1 MKKARFNAGFL
12 LRWSIFMQLDT
23 IEAKA
28 SYGIG
33 LQIGQQLKSSGM
45 ADLHV
50 EALKKGL
57 EDVLTNQPPA
67 LPLEQLHEALK
78 AMHDKTVQAQ
88 EAQSKQMAEAGVAFL
103 KSNLTKNNIKS
114 TESGLQYE
122 VLTQGNGAI
131 PAESDRVKVHYTGSL
146 IDGTVFDSSVE
157 RGQPAEFPVNGVIRG
172 WVEALQL
179 MPVGSKWRLY
189 IPQELAY
196 GSQGAGAAIPPYSA
210 LIFDVEL
217 LDIL

>member
-1 MKKARFNAGFL
+1 M
-12 LRWSIFMQLDT
+12 MQLDS

-28 SYGIG
+28 SYAIG
-33 LQIGQQLKSSGM
+33 LQIGQQLKDSGLK
-45 ADLHV
+45 DLDINSI
-50 EALKKGL
+50 KQGL
-57 EDVLTNQPPA
+57 EDVLTEKQPI
-67 LPLEQLHEALK
+67 LPLNELHDALRQIHER
-78 AMHDKTVQAQ
+78 A
-88 EAQSKQMAEAGVAFL
+88 MAEKKKEAEKAAQAGIDFL
-103 KSNLTKNNIKS
+103 KENLTKEGVKS
-114 TESGLQYE
+114 TESGLQYSILKE
-122 VLTQGNGAI
+122 GDGKI
-131 PAESDRVKVHYTGSL
+131 PAATDTVRVHYTGKL

-196 GSQGAGAAIPPYSA
+196 GSQGAGASIPPFST

-217 LDIL
+217 LAIN

>member
-1 MKKARFNAGFL
+1 M
-12 LRWSIFMQLDT
+12 MQLDS

-28 SYGIG
+28 SYAIG
-33 LQIGQQLKSSGM
+33 LQIGQQLKDSGLKDLDISSI
-45 ADLHV
+45 
-50 EALKKGL
+50 KQGL
-57 EDVLTNQPPA
+57 EDVLTEKQPI
-67 LPLEQLHEALK
+67 LPLNELHDALRQIHER
-78 AMHDKTVQAQ
+78 A
-88 EAQSKQMAEAGVAFL
+88 MAEKKKEAEKAAQAGVDFL
-103 KSNLTKNNIKS
+103 KENLTKEGVKS
-114 TESGLQYE
+114 TESGLQYSILKE
-122 VLTQGNGAI
+122 GDGKI
-131 PAESDRVKVHYTGSL
+131 PAATDTVRVHYTGKL

-196 GSQGAGAAIPPYSA
+196 GSQGAGASIPPFST

-217 LDIL
+217 LAIN

>member
-1 MKKARFNAGFL
+1 
-12 LRWSIFMQLDT
+12 MQLDS

-28 SYGIG
+28 SYAIG
-33 LQIGQQLKSSGM
+33 LQIGQQLKDSGLK
-45 ADLHV
+45 DLDINSI
-50 EALKKGL
+50 KQGL
-57 EDVLTNQPPA
+57 EDVLTEKQPI
-67 LPLEQLHEALK
+67 LPLNELHDALRQIHER
-78 AMHDKTVQAQ
+78 A
-88 EAQSKQMAEAGVAFL
+88 MAEKKKEAEKAAQAGVDFL
-103 KSNLTKNNIKS
+103 KENLTKEGVKS
-114 TESGLQYE
+114 TESGLQYSILKE
-122 VLTQGNGAI
+122 GDGKI
-131 PAESDRVKVHYTGSL
+131 PAATDTVRVHYTGKL

-196 GSQGAGAAIPPYSA
+196 GSQGAGASIPPFST

-217 LDIL
+217 LAIN

>member
-1 MKKARFNAGFL
+1 M
-12 LRWSIFMQLDT
+12 MQLDS

-28 SYGIG
+28 SYAIG
-33 LQIGQQLKSSGM
+33 LQIGQQLKDSGLK
-45 ADLHV
+45 DLDIN
-50 EALKKGL
+50 AIKQGL
-57 EDVLTNQPPA
+57 EDVLTEKQPI
-67 LPLEQLHEALK
+67 LPLNELHDALRQIHER
-78 AMHDKTVQAQ
+78 A
-88 EAQSKQMAEAGVAFL
+88 MAEKKKEAEKAAQAGVDFL
-103 KSNLTKNNIKS
+103 KENLTKEGVKS
-114 TESGLQYE
+114 TESGLQYSILKE
-122 VLTQGNGAI
+122 GDGKI
-131 PAESDRVKVHYTGSL
+131 PAATDTVRVHYTGKL

-196 GSQGAGAAIPPYSA
+196 GSQGAGASIPPFST

-217 LDIL
+217 LAIN

>member
-1 MKKARFNAGFL
+1 
-12 LRWSIFMQLDT
+12 MQLDS

-28 SYGIG
+28 SYAIG
-33 LQIGQQLKSSGM
+33 LQIGQQLKDSGLK
-45 ADLHV
+45 DLDIN
-50 EALKKGL
+50 AIKQGL
-57 EDVLTNQPPA
+57 EDVLTEKQPI
-67 LPLEQLHEALK
+67 LPLNELHDALRQIHER
-78 AMHDKTVQAQ
+78 A
-88 EAQSKQMAEAGVAFL
+88 MAEKKKEAEKAAQAGVDFL
-103 KSNLTKNNIKS
+103 KENLTKEDVKS
-114 TESGLQYE
+114 TESGLQYSILKE
-122 VLTQGNGAI
+122 GDGKI
-131 PAESDRVKVHYTGSL
+131 PAATDTVRVHYTGKL

-196 GSQGAGAAIPPYSA
+196 GSQGAGASIPPFST

-217 LDIL
+217 LAIN

>member
-1 MKKARFNAGFL
+1 
-12 LRWSIFMQLDT
+12 MQLDS

-28 SYGIG
+28 SYAIG
-33 LQIGQQLKSSGM
+33 LQIGQQLKDSGLK
-45 ADLHV
+45 DLDIN
-50 EALKKGL
+50 AIKQGL
-57 EDVLTNQPPA
+57 EDVLTEKQPI
-67 LPLEQLHEALK
+67 LPLNELHDALRQIHER
-78 AMHDKTVQAQ
+78 A
-88 EAQSKQMAEAGVAFL
+88 MAEKKKEAEKAAQAGVDFL
-103 KSNLTKNNIKS
+103 KENLTKDGVKS
-114 TESGLQYE
+114 TESGLQYSILKE
-122 VLTQGNGAI
+122 GDGKI
-131 PAESDRVKVHYTGSL
+131 PAATDTVRVHYTGQL

-196 GSQGAGAAIPPYSA
+196 GSQGAGASIPPFST

-217 LDIL
+217 LAIN

>member
-1 MKKARFNAGFL
+1 
-12 LRWSIFMQLDT
+12 MQLDS

-28 SYGIG
+28 SYAIG
-33 LQIGQQLKSSGM
+33 LQIGQQLKGSGLK
-45 ADLHV
+45 DLDIN
-50 EALKKGL
+50 AIKQGL
-57 EDVLTNQPPA
+57 EDVLTEKQPI
-67 LPLEQLHEALK
+67 LPLNELHDALRQIHER
-78 AMHDKTVQAQ
+78 A
-88 EAQSKQMAEAGVAFL
+88 MAEKKKEAEKAAQAGIDFL
-103 KSNLTKNNIKS
+103 KENLTKDGVKS
-114 TESGLQYE
+114 TESGLQYSILKE
-122 VLTQGNGAI
+122 GDGKI
-131 PAESDRVKVHYTGSL
+131 PAATDTVRVHYTGKL

-196 GSQGAGAAIPPYSA
+196 GSQGAGASIPPFST

-217 LDIL
+217 LAIN

>member
-1 MKKARFNAGFL
+1 
-12 LRWSIFMQLDT
+12 MQLDS

-28 SYGIG
+28 SYAIG
-33 LQIGQQLKSSGM
+33 LQIGQQLKDSGLK
-45 ADLHV
+45 DLDIN
-50 EALKKGL
+50 AIKQGL
-57 EDVLTNQPPA
+57 EDVLTEKQPI
-67 LPLEQLHEALK
+67 LPLNELHDALRQIHER
-78 AMHDKTVQAQ
+78 A
-88 EAQSKQMAEAGVAFL
+88 MAEKKKEAEKAAQAGIDFL
-103 KSNLTKNNIKS
+103 KENLTKDGVKS
-114 TESGLQYE
+114 TESGLQYSILKE
-122 VLTQGNGAI
+122 GDGKI
-131 PAESDRVKVHYTGSL
+131 PAATDTVRVHYTGKL

-196 GSQGAGAAIPPYSA
+196 GSQGAGASIPPFST

-217 LDIL
+217 LAIN

>member
-1 MKKARFNAGFL
+1 
-12 LRWSIFMQLDT
+12 MQLDS

-28 SYGIG
+28 SYAIG
-33 LQIGQQLKSSGM
+33 LQIGQQLKDSGLK
-45 ADLHV
+45 DLDINSI
-50 EALKKGL
+50 KQGL
-57 EDVLTNQPPA
+57 EDVLTEKQPI
-67 LPLEQLHEALK
+67 LPLNELHDALRQIHER
-78 AMHDKTVQAQ
+78 A
-88 EAQSKQMAEAGVAFL
+88 MAEKKKEAEKAAQAGIDFL
-103 KSNLTKNNIKS
+103 KENLTKEGVKS
-114 TESGLQYE
+114 TESGLQYSILKE
-122 VLTQGNGAI
+122 GDGKI
-131 PAESDRVKVHYTGSL
+131 PAATDTVRVHYTGKL

-196 GSQGAGAAIPPYSA
+196 GSQGAGASIPPFST

-217 LDIL
+217 LAINSSVRLSYGFIIR

>member
-1 MKKARFNAGFL
+1 M
-12 LRWSIFMQLDT
+12 MQLDS

-28 SYGIG
+28 SYAIG
-33 LQIGQQLKSSGM
+33 LQIGQQLKDSGLK
-45 ADLHV
+45 DLDIN
-50 EALKKGL
+50 AIKQGL
-57 EDVLTNQPPA
+57 EDVLTEKQPI
-67 LPLEQLHEALK
+67 LPLNELHDALRQIHER
-78 AMHDKTVQAQ
+78 A
-88 EAQSKQMAEAGVAFL
+88 MAEKKKEAEKAAQAGVDFL
-103 KSNLTKNNIKS
+103 KENLTKNGVKS
-114 TESGLQYE
+114 TESGLQYSILKE
-122 VLTQGNGAI
+122 GDGKI
-131 PAESDRVKVHYTGSL
+131 PAATDTVRVHYTGKL

-196 GSQGAGAAIPPYSA
+196 GSQGAGASIPPFST

-217 LDIL
+217 LAIN

>member
-1 MKKARFNAGFL
+1 
-12 LRWSIFMQLDT
+12 MQLDS

-28 SYGIG
+28 SYAIG
-33 LQIGQQLKSSGM
+33 LQIGQQLKDSGLK
-45 ADLHV
+45 DLDIN
-50 EALKKGL
+50 AIKQGL
-57 EDVLTNQPPA
+57 EDVLTEKQPI
-67 LPLEQLHEALK
+67 LPLNELHDALRQIHER
-78 AMHDKTVQAQ
+78 A
-88 EAQSKQMAEAGVAFL
+88 MAEKKKEAEKAAQAGIDFL
-103 KSNLTKNNIKS
+103 KENLTKEGVKS
-114 TESGLQYE
+114 TESGLQYNILKE
-122 VLTQGNGAI
+122 GDGKI
-131 PAESDRVKVHYTGSL
+131 PAATDTVRVHYTGKL

-196 GSQGAGAAIPPYSA
+196 GSQGAGASIPPFST

-217 LDIL
+217 LAIN

>member
-1 MKKARFNAGFL
+1 M
-12 LRWSIFMQLDT
+12 MQLDS

-28 SYGIG
+28 SYAIG
-33 LQIGQQLKSSGM
+33 LQIGQQLKDSGLK
-45 ADLHV
+45 DLDIN
-50 EALKKGL
+50 AIKQGL
-57 EDVLTNQPPA
+57 EDVLTEKQPI
-67 LPLEQLHEALK
+67 LPLNELHDALRQIHER
-78 AMHDKTVQAQ
+78 A
-88 EAQSKQMAEAGVAFL
+88 MAEKKKEAEKAAQAGIDFL
-103 KSNLTKNNIKS
+103 KENLTKEGVKS
-114 TESGLQYE
+114 TESGLQYNILKE
-122 VLTQGNGAI
+122 GDGKI
-131 PAESDRVKVHYTGSL
+131 PAATDTVRVHYTGKL

-196 GSQGAGAAIPPYSA
+196 GSQGAGASIPPFST

-217 LDIL
+217 LAIN

>member
-1 MKKARFNAGFL
+1 M
-12 LRWSIFMQLDT
+12 MQLDS

-28 SYGIG
+28 SYAIG
-33 LQIGQQLKSSGM
+33 LQIGQQLKDSGLK
-45 ADLHV
+45 DLDINSI
-50 EALKKGL
+50 KQGL
-57 EDVLTNQPPA
+57 EDVLTEKQPI
-67 LPLEQLHEALK
+67 LPLNELHDALRQIHER
-78 AMHDKTVQAQ
+78 A
-88 EAQSKQMAEAGVAFL
+88 MAEKKKEAEKAAQAGVDFL
-103 KSNLTKNNIKS
+103 KENLTKEGVKS
-114 TESGLQYE
+114 TESGLQYSILKE
-122 VLTQGNGAI
+122 GDGKI
-131 PAESDRVKVHYTGSL
+131 PAATDTVRVHYTGKL

-196 GSQGAGAAIPPYSA
+196 GSQGAGASIPPFST

-217 LDIL
+217 LAIN

>member
-1 MKKARFNAGFL
+1 M
-12 LRWSIFMQLDT
+12 MQLDS

-28 SYGIG
+28 SYAIG
-33 LQIGQQLKSSGM
+33 LQIGQQLKGSGLK
-45 ADLHV
+45 DLDIN
-50 EALKKGL
+50 AIKQGL
-57 EDVLTNQPPA
+57 EDVLTEKQPI
-67 LPLEQLHEALK
+67 LPLNELHDALRQIHER
-78 AMHDKTVQAQ
+78 A
-88 EAQSKQMAEAGVAFL
+88 MAEKKKEAEKAAQAGIDFL
-103 KSNLTKNNIKS
+103 KENLTKDGVKS
-114 TESGLQYE
+114 TESGLQYSILKE
-122 VLTQGNGAI
+122 GDGKI
-131 PAESDRVKVHYTGSL
+131 PAATDTVRVHYTGKL

-196 GSQGAGAAIPPYSA
+196 GSQGAGASIPPFST

-217 LDIL
+217 LAIN

>member
-1 MKKARFNAGFL
+1 
-12 LRWSIFMQLDT
+12 MQLDS

-28 SYGIG
+28 SYAIG
-33 LQIGQQLKSSGM
+33 LQIGQQLKDSGLK
-45 ADLHV
+45 DLDIN
-50 EALKKGL
+50 AIKQGL
-57 EDVLTNQPPA
+57 EDVLTEKQPILSLNELHDA
-67 LPLEQLHEALK
+67 LRQIHERA
-78 AMHDKTVQAQ
+78 
-88 EAQSKQMAEAGVAFL
+88 MAEKKKEAEKAAQAGVDFL
-103 KSNLTKNNIKS
+103 KENLTKEGVKS
-114 TESGLQYE
+114 TESGLQYSILKE
-122 VLTQGNGAI
+122 GDGKI
-131 PAESDRVKVHYTGSL
+131 PAATDTVRVHYTGKL

-196 GSQGAGAAIPPYSA
+196 GSQGAGASIPPFST

-217 LDIL
+217 LAIN

>member
-1 MKKARFNAGFL
+1 
-12 LRWSIFMQLDT
+12 MQLDS

-28 SYGIG
+28 SYAIG
-33 LQIGQQLKSSGM
+33 LQIGQQLKDSGLK
-45 ADLHV
+45 DLDIN
-50 EALKKGL
+50 AIKQGL
-57 EDVLTNQPPA
+57 EDVLTEKQPI
-67 LPLEQLHEALK
+67 LPLNELHDALRQIHER
-78 AMHDKTVQAQ
+78 A
-88 EAQSKQMAEAGVAFL
+88 MAEKKKEAEKAAQAGVDFL
-103 KSNLTKNNIKS
+103 KENLTKEGVKS
-114 TESGLQYE
+114 TESGLQYSILKE
-122 VLTQGNGAI
+122 GDGKI
-131 PAESDRVKVHYTGSL
+131 PAATDTVRVHYTGKL

-196 GSQGAGAAIPPYSA
+196 GSQGAGASIPPFST

-217 LDIL
+217 LAIN

>member
-1 MKKARFNAGFL
+1 
-12 LRWSIFMQLDT
+12 MQLDS

-28 SYGIG
+28 SYAIG
-33 LQIGQQLKSSGM
+33 LQIGQQLKDSGLK
-45 ADLHV
+45 DLDINSI
-50 EALKKGL
+50 KQGL
-57 EDVLTNQPPA
+57 EDVLTEKQPI
-67 LPLEQLHEALK
+67 LPLNELHDALRQIHER
-78 AMHDKTVQAQ
+78 A
-88 EAQSKQMAEAGVAFL
+88 MAEKKKEAEKAAQAGIDFL
-103 KSNLTKNNIKS
+103 KENLTKEGVKS
-114 TESGLQYE
+114 TESGLQYSILKE
-122 VLTQGNGAI
+122 GDGKI
-131 PAESDRVKVHYTGSL
+131 PAATDTVRVHYTGKL

-196 GSQGAGAAIPPYSA
+196 GSQGAGASIPPFST

-217 LDIL
+217 LAIN

>member
-1 MKKARFNAGFL
+1 M
-12 LRWSIFMQLDT
+12 MQLDS

-28 SYGIG
+28 SYAIG
-33 LQIGQQLKSSGM
+33 LQIGQQLKDSGLK
-45 ADLHV
+45 DLDINSI
-50 EALKKGL
+50 KQGL
-57 EDVLTNQPPA
+57 EDVLTEKQPI
-67 LPLEQLHEALK
+67 LPLNELHDALRQIHER
-78 AMHDKTVQAQ
+78 A
-88 EAQSKQMAEAGVAFL
+88 MAEKKKEAEKAAQAGVDFL
-103 KSNLTKNNIKS
+103 KENLTKDGVKS
-114 TESGLQYE
+114 TESGLQYSILKE
-122 VLTQGNGAI
+122 GDGKI
-131 PAESDRVKVHYTGSL
+131 PAATDTVRVHYTGKL

-196 GSQGAGAAIPPYSA
+196 GSQGAGASIPPFST

-217 LDIL
+217 LAIN